1 MKKVIKY
8 LSAIALV
15 SIIGMIFSSCKKD
28 TPTTVRITVRD
39 ANNALVIGS
48 GVSLYV
54 DETSG
59 GLSNTA
65 AIVDDKVNKYSTT
78 DYKGEATFDVSYMYK
93 KGSAGVGIL
102 DLEVKHGTSFA
113 KSVIKIEPEIENT
126 QTVYI
131 Q

>member
-15 SIIGMIFSSCKKD
+15 SILGMSFSSCKKD
-28 TPTTVRITVRD
+28 TSTTVRITVRD
-39 ANNALVIGS
+39 ANNALVIGAA
-48 GVSLYV
+48 VRLYV

-59 GLSNTA
+59 SLSVTEA
-65 AIVDDKVNKYSTT
+65 EVDQKLNKNSTT
-78 DYKGEATFDVSYMYK
+78 DYKGEATFDVSTMYK
-93 KGSAGVGIL
+93 SGSAGVGIL
-102 DLEVKHGTSFA
+102 DLEATYGDASAQT
-113 KSVIKIEPEIENT
+113 VIKIEPEVENT